1 MFDGDAR
8 EVVTQSASQ
17 RDQAM
22 PLAAEL
28 AWCRLVGF
36 SEREWQRLCFM
47 RWLYRQGR
55 LTEFPHEYQAVP
67 GGVLAIWHDEWRW
80 KSIP

>member
-8 EVVTQSASQ
+8 EVVTQSANQ
-17 RDQAM
+17 QEQAM

-36 SEREWQRLCFM
+36 SEREWQRLRFM
-47 RWLYRQGR
+47 RWLYCQGR
-55 LTEFPHEYQAVP
+55 LTEFPQQREATP
-67 GGVLAIWHDEWRW
+67 AGVLAIWQDEWR
-80 KSIP
+80 